1 MNISTGVL
9 SQYWIWGSAVVYAI
23 ALIFIIRRVPWGI
36 IMRERGIQHL
46 LFGSAVILVL
56 LWQLRAG
63 VTDYLTIYFLGITT
77 LTLMFGWD
85 LAVLVG
91 SIVMLVMT
99 LLGIETW
106 QMLPINLVC
115 NILIPAGVSILILR
129 LVEAKLPKN
138 FFIYMFLCAFA
149 GAGVAVGV
157 SGFSMAMI
165 LWLDGIYP
173 WYKIYHDYAQYL
185 PLIMVPE
192 GLING
197 IIMTGMMVFHPDWI
211 RTFDAKAYID
221 DQ

>member
-1 MNISTGVL
+1 MNLSTGVL
-9 SQYWIWGSAVVYAI
+9 SDYWVWASAAVYAV
-23 ALIFIIRRVPWGI
+23 ALFFIIKRVPWTVI
-36 IMRERGIQHL
+36 ARERGIQHL
-46 LFGSAVILVL
+46 LFGSAVVLVL

-91 SIVMLVMT
+91 SVVMLVMT
-99 LLGIETW
+99 LLGIESW
-106 QMLPINLVC
+106 HMLPVNLVC
-115 NILIPAGVSILILR
+115 TVLIPAGVSILILR
-129 LVEAKLPKN
+129 IVEARLEKN
-138 FFIYMFLCAFA
+138 FFVYLFMCAFA

-157 SGFSMAMI
+157 SGLSISLI

-211 RTFDAKAYID
+211 RTFDAKVYID

>member
-9 SQYWIWGSAVVYAI
+9 SQSWIWGCAVVYAI
-23 ALIFIIRRVPWGI
+23 ALLFIIRRVPWGI
-36 IMRERGIQHL
+36 IIRERGIQHL
-46 LFGSAVILVL
+46 LFGSAVVLIL

-63 VTDYLTIYFLGITT
+63 VTDYLIIYFLGITT

-91 SIVMLVMT
+91 SVVMLVMT
-99 LLGIETW
+99 LLGVETW

-115 NILIPAGVSILILR
+115 KILIPAAVSILILR
-129 LVEAKLPKN
+129 FVEARLQKN
-138 FFIYMFLCAFA
+138 FFVYMFLCAFA
-149 GAGVAVGV
+149 GSGIAVGV
-157 SGFSMAMI
+157 SGLSMALI

-173 WYKIYHDYAQYL
+173 WSKIYHDYAQYL
-185 PLIMVPE
+185 QLIMLPE

-197 IIMTGMMVFHPDWI
+197 TIMTGMMVFHPDWI
-211 RTFDAKAYID
+211 RTFDAKVYID

>member
-1 MNISTGVL
+1 MNVTADVL
-9 SQYWIWGSAVVYAI
+9 SDYWIWGAAIVYAI
-23 ALIFIIRRVPWGI
+23 AALFVMKRIPWSIII
-36 IMRERGIQHL
+36 RERGIQHL
-46 LFGSAVILVL
+46 LFGSAVVLIL

-63 VTDYLTIYFLGITT
+63 VTDYLTIYFLGLTT

-91 SIVMLVMT
+91 SFVMLVMT
-99 LLGIETW
+99 LLGLESW

-115 NILIPAGVSILILR
+115 SVLIPAGVSILILHW
-129 LVEAKLPKN
+129 VEAKLPKN
-138 FFIYMFLCAFA
+138 FFVYMFLCAFA

-157 SGFSMAMI
+157 SGLSMALI

-211 RTFDAKAYID
+211 RTFDAKVYID

>member
-1 MNISTGVL
+1 MNISAGEL
-9 SQYWIWGSAVVYAI
+9 SYYWIWGTAIVYSI
-23 ALIFIIRRVPWGI
+23 ALIFIVRRVPWSI
-36 IMRERGIQHL
+36 VLRERGIQHL
-46 LFGSAVILVL
+46 LFGSAVVLIL

-91 SIVMLVMT
+91 SVVMLVLT
-99 LLGIETW
+99 LLGIESW

-115 NILIPAGVSILILR
+115 SILIPAAVSIMVLR
-129 LVEAKLPKN
+129 YVEAKLPKN

-149 GAGVAVGV
+149 GAGIAVGV
-157 SGFSMAMI
+157 SGLSIALI
-165 LWLDGIYP
+165 LWLDGIYS
-173 WYKIYHDYAQYL
+173 WYTIYHDYAQYL